1 MGRDLRKTR
10 NFSKE
15 ENETQ
20 WETLRLYSQKVL
32 SFHQQSN
39 LLEGDRKSPV
49 TTKYRAH
56 LHMSKLSTT
65 QLTEDNARVHGPSTS
80 APDLSFKRG

>member
-1 MGRDLRKTR
+1 MKPNGLQRREKLKLKIKKKKERRSTEAGEGSLRGKNELEWEGCMGRDLRKTR

-32 SFHQQSN
+32 SFHQ
-39 LLEGDRKSPV
+39 
-49 TTKYRAH
+49 
-56 LHMSKLSTT
+56 
-65 QLTEDNARVHGPSTS
+65 
-80 APDLSFKRG
+80 

>member
-20 WETLRLYSQKVL
+20 WETLTLYSQKVL
-32 SFHQQSN
+32 S
-39 LLEGDRKSPV
+39 
-49 TTKYRAH
+49 
-56 LHMSKLSTT
+56 STE
-65 QLTEDNARVHGPSTS
+65 QPA
-80 APDLSFKRG
+80 